1 MKSNLPENWDIY
13 CQVVPPTKNN
23 LLEIVYENFQ
33 NYGIIGNASCKKKMV
48 DVNSCDIS
56 LRENFMDHE
65 IFFKDDWNF
74 YHEIFPIHGNF

>member
-1 MKSNLPENWDIY
+1 M
-13 CQVVPPTKNN
+13 VPPTKNN

-65 IFFKDDWNF
+65 IFFKDD
-74 YHEIFPIHGNF
+74 